1 MNRPGDILQAL
12 RPNQWTKNA
21 VVFAALFFALGDKT
35 LSVPLSSFF
44 QVSLA
49 CLFFCFASS
58 GIYIIN
64 DLRDLKA
71 DQAHPIKKFRAI
83 AAGRVSIPLI
93 TSISILLLVTALGG
107 SLRISASFTYVL
119 SIYVGLQF
127 IYTFWLKQ
135 IALVDIFII
144 SLGFVL
150 RAAGG
155 GLAMTVPT
163 PISPWLLVC
172 AFLLALFLALC
183 KRRHEKIL
191 LEGTARHHRASLEFY
206 DTKLLDQLI
215 AIVSATTIVSYA
227 IYTLSPETAHKYG
240 TSLLAITIPFVMFG
254 IFRYLDLVYRKEGGG
269 RPEKTLLT
277 DIVLIVDLCLFGL
290 CLFGIFVYTHHF
302 TPHL

>member
-1 MNRPGDILQAL
+1 MMNRPQDIIRAL
-12 RPNQWTKNA
+12 RPNQWTKNS
-21 VVFAALFFALGDKT
+21 VVFAAFFFALGDRT
-35 LSVPLSSFF
+35 LAVPLSSFY
-44 QVSLA
+44 QVLLA

-71 DQAHPIKKFRAI
+71 DQHHPTKKFRAI
-83 AAGRVSIPLI
+83 AAGRVSLPLI
-93 TSISILLLVTALGG
+93 AGIAFFLLSTALGG
-107 SLRISASFTYVL
+107 AFWISRPFGLTLTLY
-119 SIYVGLQF
+119 IGLQF
-127 IYTFWLKQ
+127 MYTFWLKH
-135 IALVDIFII
+135 IALVDVFTIA
-144 SLGFVL
+144 LGFVL

-155 GLAMTVPT
+155 GLAMPVPI

-183 KRRHEKIL
+183 KRRHEKLL
-191 LEGTARHHRASLEFY
+191 LEESAGAHRASLEFY

-227 IYTLSPETAHKYG
+227 IYTLSPETAHKFG
-240 TSLLAITIPFVMFG
+240 TPLLAITIPFVMFG

-277 DIVLIVDLCLFGL
+277 DTVLIVDLCLFGL
-290 CLFGIFVYTHHF
+290 CLLGLFVYTRHI
-302 TPHL
+302 